1 MILTR
6 RHVLT
11 LATAGVATLPRLYA
25 SGDVWNKK
33 PPAEWTSED
42 IDRLLTKSP
51 WAKEVT
57 ADYAP
62 GEGGYGDEGGTQRSG
77 GGYPGGGGGT
87 GRGPSIGIGGI
98 GMPRR
103 GGIGLPGGVGLPG
116 GGGSSRGG
124 GGHGRQGGGSA
135 FKGIVRWESARPI
148 QEAQKSE
155 LPDMFKDHYVIG
167 VSGIP
172 LLNRRDRRPDDDD
185 QDTAASQKEALENA
199 KNFTTIAP
207 KGRDLAQAGI
217 AWQQPSSSHI
227 FLFGFS
233 RQAIELS
240 ADDKEVLF
248 HTRLG
253 GLIVKAK
260 FDLKEMK
267 YQGKLAL

>member
-11 LATAGVATLPRLYA
+11 LAAAGVAGLPRLYA

-33 PPAEWTSED
+33 PPADWTSED

-51 WAKEVT
+51 WAKEVA

-62 GEGGYGDEGGTQRSG
+62 GEGGGYGDGGGTQRTG

-98 GMPRR
+98 GGIGLPRR
-103 GGIGLPGGVGLPG
+103 GGGMGMPG
-116 GGGSSRGG
+116 GGGGRGG
-124 GGHGRQGGGSA
+124 GGRGRQGGGSA
-135 FKGIVRWESARPI
+135 FKGIVRWESALPI
-148 QEAQKSE
+148 REALKSE
-155 LPDMFKDHYVIG
+155 LPDIFKDHYAIG

-172 LLNRRDRRPDDDD
+172 LLSRRIRRADDDD
-185 QDTAASQKEALENA
+185 QDTAASQKEALEDA
-199 KNFTTIAP
+199 KQFTTIAP
-207 KGRDLAQAGI
+207 KGKDLAQAGV

-233 RQAIELS
+233 RQAIDLS

-260 FDLKEMK
+260 FDFKEMK
-267 YQGKLAL
+267 YRGKLAL